1 MSISAQSMIDAHTES
16 GIVYAR
22 WRQIVNKVYEALKK
36 QRDNPLQGV
45 TSVRV
50 RITQELSGDFKGRVD
65 QVMVR
70 LNQELKYEGYSV
82 EYEYGNVSPF
92 EEIANIPT
100 HIVVSWG

>member
-36 QRDNPLQGV
+36 QRDNPFQGV

-50 RITQELSGDFKGRVD
+50 RITQELSGDFKEHVD
-65 QVMVR
+65 QVMIR
-70 LNQELKYEGYSV
+70 LNQELKFEGYSV
-82 EYEYGNVSPF
+82 EYEYDEVSPF
-92 EEIANIPT
+92 GDDPAIPA
-100 HIVVSWG
+100 HIVVSWE